1 MNIETRINEDIITAM
16 KERNAAKKSI
26 LVTIKGEIQT
36 MKKNLLVDSLGDD
49 ESLKIL
55 NRFTKGLNE
64 NLKTENKNN
73 AQDAYELEII
83 GAYCPKLMS
92 EAEIT
97 ERIQA
102 LIASGVNNIGG
113 IMGAF
118 KGLLVDMKTVSTLY
132 KTLV

>member
-97 ERIQA
+97 ERIQV